1 METSSAAAVETYPG
15 AQSAARAVALLKS
28 FDDAHPEWTLGELSE
43 RLDLNKTTTHRL
55 LAVLEGEG
63 LIERSNGGAYK
74 LGPEMIALGGCAM
87 RANDLRAASRS
98 IMEALTLE
106 VMEAVSLEIL
116 SRNQIMIIDEV
127 SSREPMGVSQNV
139 GARLPLHVTSTG
151 KLLLAY
157 SPAEVVDEVLGRPLI
172 ALTPATITD
181 PEALR
186 AQLDEIRTRGYAI
199 TQEELDVGFMAV
211 AAPIYDHTRTVVAAL
226 SIGGPILRMD
236 TDDLPEKVAALQVAA
251 RKISRGIGYQPG

>member
-1 METSSAAAVETYPG
+1 MAPDVAVVETYPG
-15 AQSAARAVALLKS
+15 AQSAARTIALLKS
-28 FDDAHPEWTLGELSE
+28 FDDVHPEWTLAELSE
-43 RLDLNKTTTHRL
+43 RLGLNKTTTHRL

-63 LIERSNGGAYK
+63 LIERNNAGAYK

-87 RANDLRAASRS
+87 RANDLRAASR
-98 IMEALTLE
+98 A
-106 VMEAVSLEIL
+106 VMETLAMEVAETVSLEIL
-116 SRNQIMIIDEV
+116 SKNQIMIIDEV

-139 GARLPLHVTSTG
+139 GARLPLHATSTG

-157 SPAEVVDEVLGRPLI
+157 SPADVVDEALSGPLP

-186 AQLDEIRTRGYAI
+186 AQLDEICARGYAI

-226 SIGGPILRMD
+226 SIGGPVLRMD
-236 TDDLPEKVAALQVAA
+236 TEELPEKVAALQVAA